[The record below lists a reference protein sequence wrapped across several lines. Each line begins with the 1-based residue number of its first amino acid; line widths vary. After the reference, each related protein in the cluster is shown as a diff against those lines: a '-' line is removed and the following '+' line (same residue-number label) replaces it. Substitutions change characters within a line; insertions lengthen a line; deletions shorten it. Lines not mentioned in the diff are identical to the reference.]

1 MATKTFAPNTRI
13 NPLDDPIATN
23 QAIDEVLSNS
33 HSDIPTIA
41 LIPPD
46 MYQLPGGLSKNGI
59 LIRQVRVRELTGEHE
74 EALARASQATANIF
88 HFINTLLECGTV
100 QIGDEPESDTKK
112 LLKDLVVGDRDAVI
126 LFIRQATYG
135 DDIVVPDWECPSC
148 GNKTNLTIPIS
159 DITTK
164 EINDPEGYN
173 FTVSLKNKRKAF
185 VRLANGHDQMSLYDN
200 QKLNQAERDT
210 ILLSRCVITLTD
222 ADGTEHSLAGMPSLA
237 RKMALPDR
245 RKILKE
251 MAERQPGPRY
261 FDISFKHEDCG
272 EEAMINLGIGDLFL
286 DLF

>member
-1 MATKTFAPNTRI
+1 MKDLTLVLLLGLAQHKQTTRKLEQRKYYSENTLATKTFAPNTRI

-222 ADGTEHSLAGMPSLA
+222 ADGTEHSLAGMPSLS
-237 RKMALPDR
+237 
-245 RKILKE
+245 KE
-251 MAERQPGPRY
+251 DGTTRSQENTKRDG
-261 FDISFKHEDCG
+261 
-272 EEAMINLGIGDLFL
+272 
-286 DLF
+286 